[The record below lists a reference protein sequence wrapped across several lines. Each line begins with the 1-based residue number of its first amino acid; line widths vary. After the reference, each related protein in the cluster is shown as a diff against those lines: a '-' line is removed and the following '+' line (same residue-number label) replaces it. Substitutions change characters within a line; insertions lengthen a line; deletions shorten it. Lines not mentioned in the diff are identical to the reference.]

1 MAVRKVRDITNA
13 LNKKGFELSQTH
25 HNYFILYV
33 DGKKTSIR
41 TRISHGKKEYGENLL
56 QAMSKQ
62 LKLSRVLFDDLLDC
76 PLSYNDYVDI
86 LVESGYIKIS

>member
-1 MAVRKVRDITNA
+1 MAVRKVRDITAA
-13 LNKKGFELSQTH
+13 LNKKGFELAKTH

-62 LKLSRVLFDDLLDC
+62 LKLPRGLFDELLDC
-76 PLSYNDYVDI
+76 PLSYDDYISILKENGDI
-86 LVESGYIKIS
+86 RIS